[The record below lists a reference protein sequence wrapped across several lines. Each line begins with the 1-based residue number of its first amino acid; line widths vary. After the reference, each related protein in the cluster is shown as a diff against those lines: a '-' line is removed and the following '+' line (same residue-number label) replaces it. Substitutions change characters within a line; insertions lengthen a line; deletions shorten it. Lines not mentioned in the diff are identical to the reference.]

1 MSVVVTPIGVKVC
14 KMVEPC
20 PRTIFSASVSDI
32 LGVIKCEVKKGA
44 RFGWTIFW
52 LLRHRFLPCNR
63 EYLENG
69 TSRRYTSIKA

>member
-52 LLRHRFLPCNR
+52 LLRHRFCDLTANITKTVSQGR
-63 EYLENG
+63 K
-69 TSRRYTSIKA
+69 R